1 MEIIISITGIT
12 YLITIGYLWMGIR
25 KILDFR
31 CEMLEGRS
39 EILDVRYETFVGFSI
54 VVPFRNEEKSLPN
67 LLQSLSQLDYPLDK
81 FEIILVDDESTD
93 NSVEVIKR
101 TLENHPD
108 IQYQILSRIPQSN
121 SPKKDAITQGI
132 AKSQFE
138 WIITTDAD
146 CTVRPE
152 WLSLYNQKANNGQ
165 AKMIAGAVCF
175 PKQKGLLNQFQY
187 YDLISLQGVT
197 LGAFGHNNPFMCN
210 GANFAYAKSFFNDL
224 NGFKDSNNVASGDD
238 VLLLQKAVKTNPE
251 AIQYILHPNHVVQTT
266 TESTWKVL
274 FMQRVRWAAKTS
286 SYTHSQSKW
295 IALIVFFTNGIL
307 ASSPFLYC
315 EYGNKIWSL
324 WLIKLIIDSLFIRLS
339 AKKLDQKFELFPA
352 LLSGLIYPFFS
363 MAVALYSFVGKF
375 DWKGREFR
383 K

>member
-1 MEIIISITGIT
+1 MEIIISAIGIT

-25 KILDFR
+25 RLR
-31 CEMLEGRS
+31 
-39 EILDVRYETFVGFSI
+39 DVRYHILDSFTGFSI
-54 VVPFRNEEKSLPN
+54 IVPFRNEEKSLPS
-67 LLQSLSQLDYPLDK
+67 LIQSLIQLNYPSDK
-81 FEIILVDDESTD
+81 FEVLFVDDTSTD
-93 NSVEVIKR
+93 DSVNIIK
-101 TLENHPD
+101 TALQGSAFNH
-108 IQYQILSRIPQSN
+108 QIIARIPQSQ

-132 AKSQFE
+132 NVSQFD

-165 AKMIAGAVCF
+165 AKMIAGAVSF
-175 PKQKGLLNQFQY
+175 PNQKGLLNQFQY

-224 NGFKDSNNVASGDD
+224 NGFKDSNDVASGDD
-238 VLLLQKAVKTNPE
+238 VFLLQKAAKTTPE
-251 AIQYILHPNHVVQTT
+251 DIEYILHPNHIVQTT
-266 TESTWKVL
+266 TESTWKSL
-274 FMQRVRWAAKTS
+274 FKQRVRWASKTS

-307 ASSPFLYC
+307 ATSPFLYC
-315 EYGNKIWSL
+315 EYGNKIWDL
-324 WLIKLIIDSLFIRLS
+324 WLIKLIIDSLFIHLS
-339 AKKLDQKFELFPA
+339 AKKLNQKFELFPA

-363 MAVALYSFVGKF
+363 TAVALYSFVGKF